1 MFFLLK
7 RPNKVIFSFNP
18 GHSEFY
24 LRRSR
29 AGLGLLHDVV
39 FVVVVVATL
48 VNIIGGRGVGNCEG
62 DQPNFG
68 RGGSGFWTPRGGN
81 KFRLS
86 EGGKGGE

>member
-1 MFFLLK
+1 MVFFLK

-39 FVVVVVATL
+39 FVVVVVVATL
-48 VNIIGGRGVGNCEG
+48 VNIFSCCQDDHKGTEHQEG
-62 DQPNFG
+62 
-68 RGGSGFWTPRGGN
+68 
-81 KFRLS
+81 
-86 EGGKGGE
+86 